1 MSGVG
6 VVVEAS
12 QIGNAFIASFLAGMA
27 TGIGSLV
34 TLVVQRLSRT
44 MEDVLLSVAAGIMLA
59 ASFFSLLLPGIEHAT
74 RQLGSELA
82 GVTVVIAGLMS
93 GALLLWSLN
102 HGVPH
107 EHMHMGRE
115 GPDSVRIKRIW
126 LFVFAITLHNLPEGI
141 AVGVGMMQQDRAAG
155 ISLALGIGVQNIPEG
170 LAVSVAL
177 MSVGYHRTVALL
189 VGIASGLVEP
199 VGGLFGAVVVW
210 LAAPLLAYFLAL
222 AAGAML
228 YVISDEII
236 PETHRQGESSHI
248 TFALLGGFALMMLL
262 DVVLG

>member
-1 MSGVG
+1 MSSVLS
-6 VVVEAS
+6 EAAS
-12 QIGNAFIASFLAGMA
+12 GQLQYAFIASFLAGMA
-27 TGIGSLV
+27 TGVGSLAV
-34 TLVVQRLSRT
+34 LAVQRLSQT

-59 ASFFSLLLPGIEHAT
+59 ASFFSLLLPGLQQASAQFGNEQIAV
-74 RQLGSELA
+74 L
-82 GVTVVIAGLMS
+82 VVICGLMA

-107 EHMHMGRE
+107 EHLHMGRE
-115 GPDSVRIKRIW
+115 GPEGLRIKRIW

-141 AVGVGMMQQDRAAG
+141 AVGVGMMQQDTAAG
-155 ISLALGIGVQNIPEG
+155 VSLAFGIGLQNIPEG

-177 MSVGYHRTVALL
+177 LSVGYSRNIALL

-199 VGGLFGAVVVW
+199 IGGLFGAVLVW
-210 LAAPLLAYFLAL
+210 LVAPLLAFFLSL

-236 PETHRQGESSHI
+236 PETHRRDESSHI
-248 TFALLGGFALMMLL
+248 TFSLLAGFALMMYL